1 MRSLRVRFLSVFVVL
16 AIPAVPPLAAQSF
29 NLRDLLTDFLREGIT
44 LAPPPEGF
52 PSHAAHFIGDDSPQF
67 RAVEQLNALI
77 ASQLSSFPLASSS
90 GGFVYQFDP
99 ALGVLTRVTESFGP
113 IYAERADT
121 IGRGRFNLGVNYSHF
136 TFDKINE
143 LQLREGDLRLVFT
156 HEDTNHDQTNTNLFF
171 EGDVITA
178 ALSLKIKT
186 DIAAFVFDYGLLD
199 NLDVGFAIPIVSVDM
214 EAQTDAAIERLATG
228 TTAPGIHRFQNG
240 QSTETFSESG
250 NASGLGDVVLRTK
263 WRFLS
268 DPKAGMALA
277 LDARL
282 PTGDELD
289 LLGTGATQLK
299 AFVVGSGH
307 FGWFNPHFNAG
318 YTWSLEGS
326 DDIEIADEINYTAGF
341 DISVGPRFTF
351 VFDAIGR
358 TFLDTPDIRVED
370 TLFQANTTTNP
381 ADPPNIV
388 SAVLPRLVTE
398 TGNVNQILGSVGVK
412 INPFGNFLLTLNGL
426 FPMNSEGLQDGFTP
440 LIGIDYSF

>member
-1 MRSLRVRFLSVFVVL
+1 MCMRSLRVQL
-16 AIPAVPPLAAQSF
+16 ATLLIIAAASPLAAQSL

-67 RAVEQLNALI
+67 LAVEQLNSLI

-121 IGRGRFNLGVNYSHF
+121 IGKGRFNLGVNYSHF

-143 LQLREGDLRLVFT
+143 LSLREGDLRLVFT
-156 HEDTNHDQTNTNLFF
+156 HEDTNHDHTNTNLFF

-199 NLDVGFAIPIVSVDM
+199 NLDVGFAVPIVNVKM
-214 EAQTDAAIERLATG
+214 EAQTDAAIQRLATG

-240 QSTETFSESG
+240 QSTETFSESDS
-250 NASGLGDVVLRTK
+250 ASGLGDVVLRTK
-263 WRFLS
+263 WRFLAS
-268 DPKAGMALA
+268 PQAGMALA
-277 LDARL
+277 LDTRL

-289 LLGTGATQLK
+289 LLGTGATQLR
-299 AFVVGSGH
+299 AFLVGSGH
-307 FGWFNPHFNAG
+307 FGWFNPHLNAG

-326 DDIEIADEINYTAGF
+326 DDITIADEINYTAGF
-341 DISVGPRFTF
+341 DISLGPRFTF
-351 VFDAIGR
+351 VFDEIGR
-358 TFLDTPDIRVED
+358 TFIKTQNIRVEN
-370 TLFQANTTTNP
+370 TLFTANTTPNP

-388 SAVLPRLVTE
+388 SATLPRLVTE
-398 TGNVNQILGSVGVK
+398 RGDVNQILGSVGVK

>member
-1 MRSLRVRFLSVFVVL
+1 MRFLRVLFATILTAAAATSSL
-16 AIPAVPPLAAQSF
+16 PAQSF
-29 NLRDLLTDFLREGIT
+29 NLRDMLTDFLREGIT

-67 RAVEQLNALI
+67 QAVEQLNSLI

-99 ALGVLTRVTESFGP
+99 ALGVLTRVTDSFGP

-136 TFDKINE
+136 TFDQIND
-143 LQLREGDLRLVFT
+143 LSLREGDLRLVFT
-156 HEDTNHDQTNTNLFF
+156 HEDVNHDDSNLNLFF

-178 ALSLKIKT
+178 ALRLKIKT
-186 DIAAFVFDYGLLD
+186 DIAAFVFDYGVFD
-199 NLDVGFAIPIVSVDM
+199 NLDVGFAVPIVSVDM

-228 TTAPGIHRFQNG
+228 TTAPGIHRFLNG
-240 QSTETFSESG
+240 ESTETFSESG

-268 DPKAGMALA
+268 GSKAGMALA

-307 FGWFNPHFNAG
+307 FDWFNPHLNAG

-326 DDIEIADEINYTAGF
+326 DDIDIADEINYTVGF
-341 DISVGPRFTF
+341 DVSVGPRFTF

-358 TFLDTPDIRVED
+358 TFLNTRNIRVED
-370 TLFQANTTTNP
+370 TLFTANTTTNP

-398 TGNVNQILGSVGVK
+398 TGDINQILGSVGVK

-440 LIGIDYSF
+440 LVGIDYSF

>member
-1 MRSLRVRFLSVFVVL
+1 MLMRFLRVPL
-16 AIPAVPPLAAQSF
+16 AILATVSAGAPLAAQSF

-52 PSHAAHFIGDDSPQF
+52 PSHAAHFIGDDSPQLL
-67 RAVEQLNALI
+67 AVQQFSSQI
-77 ASQLSSFPLASSS
+77 ATQLSSFPLASSS

-99 ALGVLTRVTESFGP
+99 TLGVLTRATDSFGP

-121 IGRGRFNLGVNYSHF
+121 IGKGRFNLGINYSHF
-136 TFDKINE
+136 TFDEINN
-143 LQLREGDLRLVFT
+143 LSLRDGDVRLVFT
-156 HEDTNHDQTNTNLFF
+156 HEDTNHDGDNENLFF

-178 ALSLKIKT
+178 ALRLKIKT

-199 NLDVGFAIPIVSVDM
+199 NLDFGFAIPIVSVDM

-240 QSTETFSESG
+240 QSTETFSQSG
-250 NASGLGDVVLRTK
+250 NASGLGDILLRTK
-263 WRFLS
+263 YRFLS
-268 DPKAGMALA
+268 SPKAGLAVA

-289 LLGTGATQLK
+289 LLGTGVTQLK
-299 AFVVGSGH
+299 GFVVGSAH
-307 FGWFNPHFNAG
+307 FGAFSPHLNAG
-318 YTWSLEGS
+318 YTWSIEGS
-326 DDIEIADEINYTAGF
+326 DDIDVADEVNYTVGF
-341 DISVGPRFTF
+341 DVALGPRFTF
-351 VFDAIGR
+351 VFDAVGR
-358 TFLDTPDIRVED
+358 TFLDAQNVRVED
-370 TLFQANTTTNP
+370 TLFEANTTTNP
-381 ADPPNIV
+381 AEPPNIV

-398 TGNVNQILGSVGVK
+398 TGTINQVLGSVGVK

-426 FPMNSEGLQDGFTP
+426 FPLNSEGLQDGFTP

>member
-1 MRSLRVRFLSVFVVL
+1 
-16 AIPAVPPLAAQSF
+16 
-29 NLRDLLTDFLREGIT
+29 
-44 LAPPPEGF
+44 
-52 PSHAAHFIGDDSPQF
+52 
-67 RAVEQLNALI
+67 LNSLI

-121 IGRGRFNLGVNYSHF
+121 IGRGRFNLGINYSHF
-136 TFDKINE
+136 TFDQINE
-143 LQLREGDLRLVFT
+143 LSLREGDLRLVFT

-186 DIAAFVFDYGLLD
+186 DIAAFVFDYGVLD
-199 NLDVGFAIPIVSVDM
+199 SLDVGFAIPIVSVDM
-214 EAQTDAAIERLATG
+214 EAQTDAVIERLATG

-240 QSTETFSESG
+240 QSAETFSESG

-268 DPKAGMALA
+268 SPQAGMALA

-307 FGWFNPHFNAG
+307 FGWFNPHINAG

-358 TFLDTPDIRVED
+358 TFLNTRSIRVED

-388 SAVLPRLVTE
+388 SAVLPRLVSE
-398 TGNVNQILGSVGVK
+398 SGDINQILGSVGVK

>member
-1 MRSLRVRFLSVFVVL
+1 MRSSIRLPAVFVL
-16 AIPAVPPLAAQSF
+16 LTAAASSPLAAQSF
-29 NLRDLLTDFLREGIT
+29 NLRDMLTDFLRNGIT

-52 PSHAAHFIGDDSPQF
+52 PSHEAHFIGDDSPQF
-67 RAVEQLNALI
+67 RAVEQLNSLI

-99 ALGVLTRVTESFGP
+99 ALGVLTRATESFGP

-121 IGRGRFNLGVNYSHF
+121 IGKGRFNLGINYSHF
-136 TFDKINE
+136 TFDQIND
-143 LQLREGDLRLVFT
+143 LSLREGDLRLVFT
-156 HEDTNHDQTNTNLFF
+156 HEDVNHDHTNTNLFF

-178 ALSLKIKT
+178 ALRLNIKT

-199 NLDVGFAIPIVSVDM
+199 NLDVGFAVPIVSVDM
-214 EAQTDAAIERLATG
+214 EAQTSASIDRLATG

-250 NASGLGDVVLRTK
+250 SASGLGDIVLRTK

-268 DPKAGMALA
+268 SPKAGMALA

-307 FGWFNPHFNAG
+307 FDWFNPHLNAG

-326 DDIEIADEINYTAGF
+326 DDISIADEINYTAGF

-358 TFLDTPDIRVED
+358 TFLNTRNIRVEN
-370 TLFQANTTTNP
+370 TLFEANTTPNP

-388 SAVLPRLVTE
+388 SAVLPRMVTE
-398 TGNVNQILGSVGVK
+398 SGDINQILGSVGVK

-426 FPMNSEGLQDGFTP
+426 FPLNSEGLQDGFTP
-440 LIGIDYSF
+440 LVGIDYSF